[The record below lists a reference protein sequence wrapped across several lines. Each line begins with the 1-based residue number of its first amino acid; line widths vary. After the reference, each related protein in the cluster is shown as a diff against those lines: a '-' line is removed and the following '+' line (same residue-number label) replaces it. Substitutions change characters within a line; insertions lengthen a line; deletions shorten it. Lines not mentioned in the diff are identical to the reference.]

1 MEIYDTIVLL
11 IVLAGAFFGWRKGL
25 ATQVASIVSIVA
37 SYMVAVNFRA
47 TLAEKIDAAPPWNT
61 FAAMLLLYLG
71 TSLII
76 WLAFRQV
83 RSTIEAMKL
92 REFDH
97 QMGALFGAAKGFILA
112 CVVTLFAVTLLHE
125 NQRQT
130 IMHSQSG
137 YLIARFLNNT
147 APFMPQEVRN
157 FLGPYLDRLEL
168 DRLERRLES
177 YPGGLQADPGYPV
190 PNSTYPSGNY
200 AQPGYPQLPYPSPAT
215 YPPPSTY
222 PVPSTLPGN
231 PATAAQPSPI
241 YIPPGATR

>member
-1 MEIYDTIVLL
+1 
-11 IVLAGAFFGWRKGL
+11 
-25 ATQVASIVSIVA
+25 
-37 SYMVAVNFRA
+37 
-47 TLAEKIDAAPPWNT
+47 
-61 FAAMLLLYLG
+61 MLLLYLG

-200 AQPGYPQLPYPSPAT
+200 AQPGYPQLPSILHLRFTRRRALTRCRALRQGIQRP
-215 YPPPSTY
+215 
-222 PVPSTLPGN
+222 L
-231 PATAAQPSPI
+231 AQPVSDLHSARCDEVGEWPSGHRI
-241 YIPPGATR
+241 GRIGRSDRSV